1 MARLNE
7 ETARN
12 KAAFLS
18 ESSNPKY
25 SEESLNKTILDVLS
39 GKESSHEEKENDEKS
54 EPDFDNDI
62 DKLLEEVGTVRLGK
76 TRFKLLQTYHAFSVP
91 FVNKFTLASTYLGYD
106 VLL

>member
-39 GKESSHEEKENDEKS
+39 GKESSQEEKENDEKS

-62 DKLLEEVGTVRLGK
+62 DKLLEEVGTARLGK
-76 TRFKLLQTYHAFSVP
+76 TRFKLLQTYNAFSVP

-106 VLL
+106 VPL